1 MIPGLRQRVT
11 LQVASASLE
20 VFSHL
25 EENFGDHA
33 KPEDWDEKKKERN
46 SSVSSFVT
54 GRAARKEP

>member
-33 KPEDWDEKKKERN
+33 KPEDWDEKKRRG
-46 SSVSSFVT
+46 T
-54 GRAARKEP
+54 ARLVLL